1 MSEADAATVERLLE
15 DVEAI
20 ADAEARER
28 ALAALQGLVDLYGT
42 GLERIVAVLS
52 ARDDAAELADA
63 LAADDLVSHL
73 LLLHDLHPVPVEQ
86 RVYGALDEVR
96 PYLDSHGGDVELVAI
111 EDGVVRLR
119 MTGSC
124 DGCAASRVT
133 LRLAIEDA
141 IRKAAP
147 EMEAVEAESVD
158 GQDGAP
164 EGPTWATIDADGL
177 GDGDST
183 LRKVDGE
190 PILVLHVGRRL
201 YAYRPDCAACG
212 ASLAGAQPRDRWI
225 DCPDCGT
232 RYDVR
237 RAGRAA
243 DRDGVQLDPV
253 PLLQN
258 AGGPVRVALGAP
270 A

>member
-1 MSEADAATVERLLE
+1 MTAETAATVERLLE
-15 DVEAI
+15 DLEAI
-20 ADAEARER
+20 EEPEARER
-28 ALAALQGLVDLYGT
+28 ALAAVQGLVDLYGE

-52 ARDDAAELADA
+52 ARDDAAELAEA
-63 LAADDLVSHL
+63 LITDELVAHL
-73 LLLHDLHPVPVEQ
+73 LLVHDLHPVPVDE
-86 RVYGALDEVR
+86 RVRGALDEVR

-111 EDGVVRLR
+111 EDGIVRLR

-124 DGCAASRVT
+124 DGCGASRVT
-133 LRLAIEDA
+133 LKLAIEDA

-147 EMEAVEAESVD
+147 EIEAVAADSVV
-158 GQDGAP
+158 GGAAQAP
-164 EGPTWATIDADGL
+164 SWIPIDASGL
-177 GDGDST
+177 GEGET
-183 LRKVDGE
+183 ALREVEGE

-212 ASLAGAQPRDRWI
+212 ASLAAAQPHDRWLA
-225 DCPDCGT
+225 CPDCGT

-243 DRDGVQLDPV
+243 ELDGVQLDPV

>member
-1 MSEADAATVERLLE
+1 MTAETAATVERLLE
-15 DVEAI
+15 DLEAI
-20 ADAEARER
+20 EEPEARER
-28 ALAALQGLVDLYGT
+28 ALAAVQGLVELYGQ
-42 GLERIVAVLS
+42 GLERIVAVLGD
-52 ARDDAAELADA
+52 RHDAGELADA
-63 LAADDLVSHL
+63 LVDDELVAHL
-73 LLLHDLHPVPVEQ
+73 LLLHDLHPVPVDQ
-86 RVYGALDEVR
+86 RVRGALDEVR

-133 LRLAIEDA
+133 LKLAIEDA

-147 EMEAVEAESVD
+147 EIEAVEAESVD
-158 GQDGAP
+158 GQNGAP
-164 EGPTWATIDADGL
+164 EGPTWAAIDAEGL
-177 GDGDST
+177 GDGDSA
-183 LRKVDGE
+183 LRKVEGE
-190 PILVLHVGRRL
+190 PILVMHVGRRL

-212 ASLAGAQPRDRWI
+212 ASLAGTQPRDRWI
-225 DCPDCGT
+225 ACPDCGT
-232 RYDVR
+232 RYDIR

-243 DRDGVQLDPV
+243 GRDAVQLDPV

>member
-20 ADAEARER
+20 GDAEARER

-52 ARDDAAELADA
+52 TRDDAADLADA

-73 LLLHDLHPVPVEQ
+73 LLLHDLHPLPVDQ
-86 RVYGALDEVR
+86 RVHGALDEVR

-133 LRLAIEDA
+133 LKLAIEDA

-147 EMEAVEAESVD
+147 DVDAVEADSVD
-158 GQDGAP
+158 DGAP
-164 EGPTWATIDADGL
+164 QAPSWTPIDAAGL
-177 GDGDST
+177 GEGQSAV
-183 LRKVDGE
+183 REVEGE

-201 YAYRPDCAACG
+201 YAYRPACAACG
-212 ASLAGAQPRDRWI
+212 ASLAAAQPHDRWI

-258 AGGPVRVALGAP
+258 AGGPVRVALGA
-270 A
+270 AA